1 MASDGTEGSVA
12 DVLRMLVEDR
22 RRREEELAEE
32 LKRREEQMTEEREH
46 REKETEERMR
56 MMQQQMEALQKLVAE
71 SSKQEEKKS
80 EMEQLK
86 LTKLTEQDDIEAFL
100 TTFERMM
107 GVFGIEKK
115 RWAFKL
121 APQLTGKAQK
131 AFAAMEEG
139 EASDYDQ
146 LKKAILKR
154 YNISGETYRQRLRT
168 TVRKSDE
175 SNREMATRVME
186 LVQKWM
192 AECTTVQEVLEMV
205 GTEQLLNSMGEDVRV
220 WVRERN
226 PKTCAGAGELV
237 DDYELARKTGKVD
250 MNRKSGEKKQQSGS
264 PARCFSCGQIGHR
277 VFECRKNR

>member
-1 MASDGTEGSVA
+1 
-12 DVLRMLVEDR
+12 
-22 RRREEELAEE
+22 
-32 LKRREEQMTEEREH
+32 MTEEREH

-71 SSKQEEKKS
+71 SSKREEKKS

-86 LTKLTEQDDIEAFL
+86 LTKLTEQDDIKAFL

-121 APQLTGKAQK
+121 IPQLTEKAQK
-131 AFAAMEEG
+131 AFVAMEEG

-186 LVQKWM
+186 SVQKWM

-205 GTEQLLNSMGEDVRV
+205 RTEQLLNSMGEDVRV
-220 WVRERN
+220 WVRERK
-226 PKTCAGAGELV
+226 PKTCAEAGELA
-237 DDYELARKTGKVD
+237 DDYELARKVEKVD
-250 MNRKSGEKKQQSGS
+250 INRKSGEKKQPSGS
-264 PARCFSCGQIGHR
+264 PARYFLCGQIGHR
-277 VFECRKNR
+277 AFDCRKNRRVEE